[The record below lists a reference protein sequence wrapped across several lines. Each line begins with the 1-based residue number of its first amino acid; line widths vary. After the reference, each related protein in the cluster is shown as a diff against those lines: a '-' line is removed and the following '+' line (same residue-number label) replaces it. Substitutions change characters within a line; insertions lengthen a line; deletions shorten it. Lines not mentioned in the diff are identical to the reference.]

1 MRALIIGSGKMG
13 RAIARDLQSNGFTI
27 TVCDSTAD
35 AARALGRDLGCHAT
49 SIDAKD
55 AGSVVPLMTGHDVA
69 VSAVPYFLNAGLAKM
84 AVEAGCHFVDLGGNE
99 AVVKEEL
106 ALDKAARRKGVC
118 LVPDCGL
125 APGMVSFLVAWGIGE
140 AGKAKRVRIRV
151 GGLPQ
156 KPKPPLNYQIV
167 FSIHGLINEY
177 SGWCTTVRGGKIAKS
192 RAMSG
197 VEQLD
202 FPGLGRLEAFHT
214 SGGASTLPTS
224 YAGTVR
230 DLDYKTLRY
239 PGHCAKMRALM
250 KSMKREELHAHL
262 EKNVPTKGPDLVAVQ
277 VDIDDWSVS
286 LLDKGK
292 DGLSAM
298 MRTTGFSAAI
308 VASLVARGRAKRC
321 GALIQERDFEAGE
334 YVSELVKRGFDLRE
348 SD

>member
-1 MRALIIGSGKMG
+1 MRALIVGSGKMG
-13 RAIARDLQSNGFTI
+13 RAIARDLQSNAFTV
-27 TVCDSTAD
+27 TVCDASAE
-35 AARALGRDLGCHAT
+35 AAKALGRDLRCHTT

-55 AGSVVPLMTGHDVA
+55 AGSVVPLMAGHDVT
-69 VSAVPYFLNAGLAKM
+69 VSAVPYFLNAGLARM

-99 AVVKEEL
+99 EVVKEEL
-106 ALDKAARRKGVC
+106 ALDKAAKKKGVC

-140 AGKAKRVRIRV
+140 AGGAKRVRIRV
-151 GGLPQ
+151 GGLPA

-167 FSIHGLINEY
+167 FSIHGLLNEY
-177 SGWCTTVRGGKIAKS
+177 SGWCTTVKRGRLAKS

-197 VEQLD
+197 VEQLE

-214 SGGASTLPTS
+214 SGGASTLPYT
-224 YAGTVR
+224 YAGKVK

-239 PGHCAKMRALM
+239 PGHCAKMRSLM
-250 KSMKREELHAHL
+250 KSMKREELHDHL
-262 EKNVPTKGPDLVAVQ
+262 EKSVPSKGHDLVAVK
-277 VDIDDWSVS
+277 VDVDDWSVS
-286 LLDKGK
+286 LLDRGK

-334 YVSELVKRGFDLRE
+334 FVTELVKRGFELRE
-348 SD
+348 ND